1 MIKNEK
7 QLLALGSIVSI
18 VILLIVA
25 LLYFKL
31 VISQVIFKSILFGSF
46 ISIIN
51 FLIGLYLIKFSINK
65 SEKTF
70 LISLWGG
77 MLFKLIFGLSIVL
90 ISLIFL
96 EINTYGFIFS
106 ILFFHIFYLII
117 EIFYLDLRRKNKFD
131 GSKQS

>member
-7 QLLALGSIVSI
+7 QLLALGFFVSL
-18 VILLIVA
+18 VVLLAVA
-25 LLYFKL
+25 FLYFNL
-31 VISQVIFKSILFGSF
+31 VVSKVIFKSIIFGSF

-51 FLIGLYLIKFSINK
+51 FLIGLSLVKFSINK
-65 SEKTF
+65 SEKIF

-77 MLFKLIFGLSIVL
+77 MLFRLIFGLSIVI

-117 EIFYLDLRRKNKFD
+117 EIFYLDLRRKNRFD

>member
-7 QLLALGSIVSI
+7 RIIIFEIIVSI
-18 VILLIVA
+18 VILLVVA
-25 LLYFKL
+25 FLSFNL
-31 VISQVIFKSILFGSF
+31 VISKVTFKSIYLGSF

-51 FLIGLYLIKFSINK
+51 FLIGLFLIKFSINK
-65 SEKTF
+65 SERTF

-77 MLFKLIFGLSIVL
+77 MLFRLIFGLSIVL

-117 EIFYLDLRRKNKFD
+117 EIFYLDLRRKNRFD

>member
-7 QLLALGSIVSI
+7 QLLTLAFIVSL
-18 VILLIVA
+18 VVLLAVA
-25 LLYFKL
+25 FLYFNL
-31 VISQVIFKSILFGSF
+31 VVSNVIFKSIIFGSF

-51 FLIGLYLIKFSINK
+51 FLIGLSLVKFSINK
-65 SEKTF
+65 SEKIF

-77 MLFKLIFGLSIVL
+77 MLLRLIFGLSIVL
-90 ISLIFL
+90 ISFIFL

-117 EIFYLDLRRKNKFD
+117 EIFYLDLRRKNRFD